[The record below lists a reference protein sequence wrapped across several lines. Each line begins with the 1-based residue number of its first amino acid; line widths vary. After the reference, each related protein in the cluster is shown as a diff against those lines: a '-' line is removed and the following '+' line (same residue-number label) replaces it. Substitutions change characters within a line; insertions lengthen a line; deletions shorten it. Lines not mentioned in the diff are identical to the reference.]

1 MATYAAVST
10 QLGAVQPKT
19 KSIAPEVWTQTKLA
33 GHAAYRL
40 YGYPGSGGPEHG
52 SGYAVDFM
60 VGHPGHHDD
69 GQAIRDYVWT
79 HRSRLGLHWVIWE
92 QHVTTAKSGVPRLME
107 DRGGVTANHY
117 DHVHAFFDNPP
128 LDYEPKPPVYPVR
141 TLARGVSGSDVA
153 ALQKGLNAVFDFD
166 GADLIVDGSFGA
178 ATEADVKA
186 YQVLKKLEDDGRV
199 GPITRRSLTTTSG
212 ISL

>member
-1 MATYAAVST
+1 MATYASVST
-10 QLGAVQPKT
+10 QLGGVQPKI
-19 KSIAPEVWTQTKLA
+19 KHIAPEVWTQTKLA
-33 GHAAYRL
+33 GHTCYRL

-69 GQAIRDYVWT
+69 GQAIRDYVWK
-79 HRSRLGLHWVIWE
+79 HRVRLGLHWVIWE

-107 DRGGVTANHY
+107 DRGGVTVNHY

-128 LDYEPKPPVYPVR
+128 LAYEPKPPIYPVR
-141 TLARGVSGSDVA
+141 TLARGASGLDVK
-153 ALQKGLNAVFDFD
+153 ALQAGLNAVFDFSGD
-166 GADLIVDGSFGA
+166 FLVVDGNFGMN
-178 ATEADVKA
+178 TEQDVRDFQA
-186 YQVLKKLEDDGRV
+186 LNKLTVDGRV
-199 GPITRRSLTTTSG
+199 GMFTRRELTLTG

>member
-1 MATYAAVST
+1 MATYASVST
-10 QLGAVQPKT
+10 QLGGVQPKV
-19 KSIAPEVWTQTKLA
+19 KNIAPEVWTQTKLA
-33 GHAAYRL
+33 GHACYRL

-69 GQAIRDYVWT
+69 GQAIRDYVWN

-92 QHVTTAKSGVPRLME
+92 QHVTTVKSGVPRLME
-107 DRGGVTANHY
+107 DRGGVTANHF

-128 LDYEPKPPVYPVR
+128 LAYTPKPPVYPVR
-141 TLARGVSGSDVA
+141 SLYRGTSGSDVR
-153 ALQKGLNAVFDFD
+153 ALQAGLNAVFDFPGD
-166 GADLIVDGSFGA
+166 FLVVDGSFGA
-178 ATEADVKA
+178 NTEEDVKA
-186 YQVLKKLEDDGRV
+186 FQMLKKLVPDGRV
-199 GPITRRSLTTTSG
+199 GMLTRRELTLTG

>member
-1 MATYAAVST
+1 M
-10 QLGAVQPKT
+10 QPKV
-19 KSIAPEVWTQTKLA
+19 KHIAPEVWTQTKLA
-33 GHAAYRL
+33 GHTCYRL

-69 GQAIRDYVWT
+69 GQAIRDYVWK
-79 HRSRLGLHWVIWE
+79 HRERLGLHWVIWE
-92 QHVTTAKSGVPRLME
+92 QHVTTVKSGVPRLME
-107 DRGGVTANHY
+107 DRGGVTANHF

-128 LDYEPKPPVYPVR
+128 LAYVVKPPVYPVR
-141 TLARGVSGSDVA
+141 TLYRGCLRSRRQGPAGTGSTRSSTST
-153 ALQKGLNAVFDFD
+153 
-166 GADLIVDGSFGA
+166 GAFLVRRRQLRA

-186 YQVLKKLEDDGRV
+186 FQVLKKLVGDGRV
-199 GPITRRSLTTTSG
+199 GLITRRESLTHTG